1 MTQKDKEII
10 ARAAGVAVGEVK
22 DNLTVWGHLNLGGT
36 GITSLPENLTVG
48 GYLYLD
54 SSAITSLPDNLTVGG
69 YLYLEGTG
77 ITDTSNVN
85 KDAPQIFYWRNKKYI
100 KVDGVF
106 SELISQRGH
115 VMRVRMIGKKE
126 ISYIVTDGKNFAHG
140 ATLKEAKED
149 LVYKV
154 TDRRKDDFKSLNAE
168 SVLSHSEAI
177 ACYRTIT
184 GACSFG
190 TRDFCENRL
199 KKQKTYTVKEI
210 ARLTAGEYGHDTFTK
225 FFNL

>member
-1 MTQKDKEII
+1 MTRKDKQII

-22 DNLTVWGHLNLGGT
+22 DNLTVGGSLYLGGT
-36 GITSLPENLTVG
+36 
-48 GYLYLD
+48 
-54 SSAITSLPDNLTVGG
+54 AITSLPDNLTVGG
-69 YLYLEGTG
+69 YLDLEGTA
-77 ITDTSNVN
+77 IKNTVNVN
-85 KDAPQIFYWRNKKYI
+85 RIVPPVLLWRNKKYI

-106 SELISQRGH
+106 SELVSQRGH
-115 VMRVRMIGKKE
+115 VMRIKMIGKKE

-168 SVLSHSEAI
+168 SVLSHTEAI